1 MKYKVSTHPEKNMKY
16 LIYREIRIS
25 VLSRTQKDHSSQ
37 LLPFTERETEALTG
51 KMLCPVSPSQLWA
64 CVGLKYTPDV
74 LMDSLRLEMPM
85 YLQAS
90 TF

>member
-25 VLSRTQKDHSSQ
+25 VLSRTPKDHSSQ
-37 LLPFTERETEALTG
+37 LLPLTERETEALTG